1 MEIINL
7 KVLSRK
13 FYSRDTV
20 CVAQE
25 LLGKILVRKI
35 GKQKLSGI
43 ITETEA
49 YKGNNDPASH
59 AAKKMTERNKVMF
72 GQIGKTYVYFTYGNY
87 FMLNAVAKNEK
98 NNAGAV
104 LIRSI
109 EPQNG
114 IKLMIKNRKTSVI
127 SNLTNGPGKL
137 TQAMNITKEQNNI
150 DLTKNSLVFITDGI
164 KPKKILK
171 KPRVGITKGTEKLWN
186 FSFQI

>member
-1 MEIINL
+1 MVNL
-7 KVLSRK
+7 KVLARE

-25 LLGKILVRKI
+25 LLGKILVRNI

-49 YKGNNDPASH
+49 YKGKNDPASH
-59 AAKKMTERNKVMF
+59 ASKKMTERNKVMF
-72 GQIGKTYVYFTYGNY
+72 GQIGKTYVYFTYGNH

-98 NNAGAV
+98 SNAGAV

-109 EPQNG
+109 EPREG
-114 IKLMIKNRKTSVI
+114 IKLMIKNRKTSII

-137 TQAMNITKEQNNI
+137 TQAMNITKKQNNI
-150 DLTKNSLVFITDGI
+150 DLIKNSPVFITEGI
-164 KPKKILK
+164 SPKKILK
-171 KPRVGITKGTEKLWN
+171 KSRIGITKGTEKLWN

>member
-1 MEIINL
+1 MR
-7 KVLSRK
+7 VLARE

-35 GKQKLSGI
+35 GRKKLSGI

-49 YKGNNDPASH
+49 YKGKNDPASH
-59 AAKKMTERNKVMF
+59 AARKMTERNKVMF
-72 GQIGKTYVYFTYGNY
+72 GQIGKAYVYFTYGNH

-109 EPQNG
+109 EPREG
-114 IKLMIKNRKTSVI
+114 IKLMIKNRNASII

-137 TQAMNITKEQNNI
+137 TQAMN
-150 DLTKNSLVFITDGI
+150 LLKN
-164 KPKKILK
+164 KIIL
-171 KPRVGITKGTEKLWN
+171 I
-186 FSFQI
+186 

>member
-1 MEIINL
+1 M
-7 KVLSRK
+7 KVLPRK
-13 FYSRDTV
+13 FYINDTRQ
-20 CVAQE
+20 VAKD
-25 LLGKILVRKI
+25 LLGKELVRKI
-35 GKQKLSGI
+35 GRQVLSGI

-49 YKGNNDPASH
+49 YRGKDDPASH
-59 AAKKMTERNKVMF
+59 AAIKMTNRNKVMF
-72 GQIGKTYVYFTYGNY
+72 GHAGMSYVYFTYGNH

-109 EPQNG
+109 EPQEG
-114 IKLMIKNRKTSVI
+114 IKLMIKNRKTSII

-150 DLTKNSLVFITDGI
+150 DLTKKSPVFITDGI
-164 KPKKILK
+164 RPKKILK
-171 KPRVGITKGTEKLWN
+171 KSRIGITKGTEKLWN

>member
-1 MEIINL
+1 MVKL
-7 KVLSRK
+7 KVLTRE

-20 CVAQE
+20 CVARE
-25 LLGKILVRKI
+25 LLGKTLVRKI

-49 YKGNNDPASH
+49 YKGQNDPASH
-59 AAKKMTERNKVMF
+59 ASRKMTERNKVMF
-72 GQIGKTYVYFTYGNY
+72 DQVGKTYVYFTYGNH
-87 FMLNAVAKNEK
+87 FMLNAVARSTK

-109 EPQNG
+109 KPQKG
-114 IKLMIKNRKTSVI
+114 IKLMIKNRKMSMI

-137 TQAMNITKEQNNI
+137 THAMNITKEQNNI
-150 DLTKNSLVFITDGI
+150 DLTKKSPVFITDGI

-171 KPRVGITKGTEKLWN
+171 KSRIGITKGTEKLWN

>member
-1 MEIINL
+1 L

-13 FYSRDTV
+13 FYNRDTV

-59 AAKKMTERNKVMF
+59 AAKKMTERNKIMF

-87 FMLNAVAKNEK
+87 FMLNAVARNEK

-109 EPQNG
+109 KPQNG
-114 IKLMIKNRKTSVI
+114 IKSMIKNRKTSII

-150 DLTKNSLVFITDGI
+150 DLTKNSPVFITDGI

-171 KPRVGITKGTEKLWN
+171 KSRIGITKGTEKLWN
-186 FSFQI
+186 FSFQT

>member
-1 MEIINL
+1 M

-20 CVAQE
+20 CVARE

-35 GKQKLSGI
+35 GRQKLSGI

-59 AAKKMTERNKVMF
+59 AAKKITERNKVMF
-72 GQIGKTYVYFTYGNY
+72 GQIGKTYVYFTYGNH

-114 IKLMIKNRKTSVI
+114 IKSMIKNRKTSVI
-127 SNLTNGPGKL
+127 SNLTNGPG
-137 TQAMNITKEQNNI
+137 
-150 DLTKNSLVFITDGI
+150 
-164 KPKKILK
+164 
-171 KPRVGITKGTEKLWN
+171 
-186 FSFQI
+186 

>member
-1 MEIINL
+1 MINL
-7 KVLSRK
+7 KVLVRE
-13 FYSRDTV
+13 FYGRDTV
-20 CVAQE
+20 CVAKE

-35 GKQKLSGI
+35 GRKKLSGI

-49 YKGNNDPASH
+49 YKGKNDPASH
-59 AAKKMTERNKVMF
+59 AARKMTERNKIMF
-72 GQIGKTYVYFTYGNY
+72 GQIGKTYVYFTYGNH

-109 EPQNG
+109 KPQEG
-114 IKLMIKNRKTSVI
+114 IKFMIKNRKTSMV

-150 DLTKNSLVFITDGI
+150 DLTKKSPIFITDGI

-171 KPRVGITKGTEKLWN
+171 KSRIGITKGTEKLWN
-186 FSFQI
+186 FSFEI

>member
-1 MEIINL
+1 MVKL
-7 KVLSRK
+7 RVLARE
-13 FYSRDTV
+13 FYNRDTV
-20 CVAQE
+20 CVARE
-25 LLGKILVRKI
+25 LLGKTLVRKI
-35 GKQKLSGI
+35 GRQKLSGI

-49 YKGNNDPASH
+49 YKGKNDPASH
-59 AAKKMTERNKVMF
+59 ASRKMTERNKVMF
-72 GQIGKTYVYFTYGNY
+72 GQIGKTYVYFTYGNH

-98 NNAGAV
+98 SNAGAV

-109 EPQNG
+109 EPQEG
-114 IKLMIKNRKTSVI
+114 IKLMIKSRKTSII

-150 DLTKNSLVFITDGI
+150 DLTKNSPVFITDGI

-171 KPRVGITKGTEKLWN
+171 KSRIGITKGTEKLWN

>member
-1 MEIINL
+1 L
-7 KVLSRK
+7 RVLARE

-35 GKQKLSGI
+35 GRKKLSGI

-49 YKGNNDPASH
+49 YKGKNDPASH
-59 AAKKMTERNKVMF
+59 AARKMTERNKVMF
-72 GQIGKTYVYFTYGNY
+72 GQIGKTYVYFTYGNH
-87 FMLNAVAKNEK
+87 FMLNTVAKNEK

-109 EPQNG
+109 EPREG
-114 IKLMIKNRKTSVI
+114 IKLMIKNRNTSII

-150 DLTKNSLVFITDGI
+150 DLTKNSPVFITDGI

-171 KPRVGITKGTEKLWN
+171 KSRIGITKGTEKLWN

>member
-1 MEIINL
+1 MVKL
-7 KVLSRK
+7 RVLTRE
-13 FYSRDTV
+13 FYSRVTV
-20 CVAQE
+20 CVARE
-25 LLGKILVRKI
+25 LLGKTLIRKV
-35 GKQKLSGI
+35 GRQKLSGI

-59 AAKKMTERNKVMF
+59 ASRKMTERNKVMF
-72 GQIGKTYVYFTYGNY
+72 GQIGKTYVYFTYGNH

-109 EPQNG
+109 KPQDG
-114 IKLMIKNRKTSVI
+114 IKLMIKNRKTSII

-137 TQAMNITKEQNNI
+137 TQAMNITKKQNNI
-150 DLTKNSLVFITDGI
+150 DLIKNSPVFITEGI
-164 KPKKILK
+164 SPKKILK
-171 KPRVGITKGTEKLWN
+171 KSRIGITKGTEKLWN

>member
-1 MEIINL
+1 MVNL
-7 KVLSRK
+7 KVLARE

-49 YKGNNDPASH
+49 YKGKNDPASH
-59 AAKKMTERNKVMF
+59 ASKNVTERNKVMF
-72 GQIGKTYVYFTYGNY
+72 GQVGKTYVYFTYGNH

-109 EPQNG
+109 NPQKG
-114 IKLMIKNRKTSVI
+114 IKSMIKNRKTSII

-137 TQAMNITKEQNNI
+137 TQAMNITKDQNNV
-150 DLTKNSLVFITDGI
+150 DLTKNSPVFITDGI
-164 KPKKILK
+164 KPKRILK
-171 KPRVGITKGTEKLWN
+171 KSRIGITKGTEKLWN
-186 FSFQI
+186 FRFEI

>member
-1 MEIINL
+1 MVKL
-7 KVLSRK
+7 RVLARE
-13 FYSRDTV
+13 FYNRDTV
-20 CVAQE
+20 CVARE
-25 LLGKILVRKI
+25 LLGKTLVRKI
-35 GKQKLSGI
+35 GRQKLSGI

-49 YKGNNDPASH
+49 YKGKNDPASH
-59 AAKKMTERNKVMF
+59 ASRKMTERNKVMF
-72 GQIGKTYVYFTYGNY
+72 GQIGKTYVYFTYGNH

-98 NNAGAV
+98 SNAGAV

-109 EPQNG
+109 EPQEG
-114 IKLMIKNRKTSVI
+114 IKLMIKNRKTSII

-171 KPRVGITKGTEKLWN
+171 KSRIGITKGTEKLWN
-186 FSFQI
+186 FSFQT

>member
-1 MEIINL
+1 MINL
-7 KVLSRK
+7 KVLARE

-20 CVAQE
+20 CVAKE
-25 LLGKILVRKI
+25 LLGKILVRNI
-35 GKQKLSGI
+35 GRKKLSGI

-49 YKGNNDPASH
+49 YKGKNDPASH
-59 AAKKMTERNKVMF
+59 AARKMTERNKIMF
-72 GQIGKTYVYFTYGNY
+72 GQIGKTYVYFTYGNH

-109 EPQNG
+109 KPQEG
-114 IKLMIKNRKTSVI
+114 IKLMIKNRKTSII

-150 DLTKNSLVFITDGI
+150 DLTKKSPIFITDGI

-171 KPRVGITKGTEKLWN
+171 KSRIGITKGTEKLWN
-186 FSFQI
+186 FSFEI

>member
-1 MEIINL
+1 MVKL
-7 KVLSRK
+7 RVLARE

-35 GKQKLSGI
+35 GGQKLSGI

-49 YKGNNDPASH
+49 YKGKNDPASH
-59 AAKKMTERNKVMF
+59 ASRKMTERNKVMF
-72 GQIGKTYVYFTYGNY
+72 DQVGKTYVYFTYGNH
-87 FMLNAVAKNEK
+87 FMLNAVARNTK

-109 EPQNG
+109 KPQKG
-114 IKLMIKNRKTSVI
+114 IKLMIKNRKMSII

-150 DLTKNSLVFITDGI
+150 DLTKKSPVFITDGI
-164 KPKKILK
+164 NPKKILK
-171 KPRVGITKGTEKLWN
+171 KSRIGITKGTEKLWN

>member
-1 MEIINL
+1 MINL
-7 KVLSRK
+7 KVLVRE
-13 FYSRDTV
+13 FYGRDTI
-20 CVAQE
+20 CVAKE

-35 GKQKLSGI
+35 GRKKLSGI

-49 YKGNNDPASH
+49 YKGKNDPASH
-59 AAKKMTERNKVMF
+59 AARKMTERNKIMF
-72 GQIGKTYVYFTYGNY
+72 GQIGKTYVYFTYGNH

-109 EPQNG
+109 KPQKG
-114 IKLMIKNRKTSVI
+114 IKLMIKNRKTSII

-150 DLTKNSLVFITDGI
+150 DLTKKSPIFITDGI

-171 KPRVGITKGTEKLWN
+171 KSRIGITKGTEKLWN
-186 FSFQI
+186 FSFEI